1 MRNVLI
7 IGLGLIGGSL
17 GLALKRASANHP
29 AQGYHI
35 TGYDRSHQRLRQAEQ
50 MGAIDRASDALSD
63 AVSNAELLITATPIL
78 AIRDLFAEI
87 GPVLAK
93 GSIVTDT
100 ASTKAAV
107 MRWAQEL
114 LPPGTAFIGGHP
126 MAGDTGSLEAARPD
140 LFQGA
145 TYCVIPGPDVH
156 PSALETVSA
165 FISALGAAPLFID
178 AAAHDRDVA
187 AISHL
192 PLIAAAAL
200 MQTVAGEAD
209 TDLLRRLAS
218 SGFRDTTRLAAG
230 DPIMHHDISLT
241 NREAVL
247 GWLDAYIEQL
257 QTARNLLGSAAT
269 TEAPA
274 RDQRLLRFFEQA
286 RQQRKNIIEVKNP

>member
-17 GLALKRASANHP
+17 GLALKHASANNP

-35 TGYDRSHQRLRQAEQ
+35 TGYDRSHERLRQAEQ
-50 MGAIDRASDALSD
+50 MGAVDRVSDALSD
-63 AVSNAELLITATPIL
+63 AVKQARIVIIATPIL
-78 AIRDLFAEI
+78 AIRDIFAEI
-87 GPVLAK
+87 SPFLAK

-100 ASTKAAV
+100 ASTKADV
-107 MRWAQEL
+107 LRWAQEM

-126 MAGDTGSLEAARPD
+126 MAGDTGSIEAARPN

-145 TYCVIPGPDVH
+145 TYCVIPGLDVDTRALELL
-156 PSALETVSA
+156 SAL
-165 FISALGAAPLFID
+165 ISAIGAAPLTID
-178 AAAHDRDVA
+178 AATHDRYVA

-200 MQTVAGEAD
+200 VQTVASEAD
-209 TDLLRRLAS
+209 EDILRKLAS

-241 NREAVL
+241 NREAIL
-247 GWLDAYIEQL
+247 GWIDAYIEQL
-257 QTARNLLGSAAT
+257 QTARKLLESAT
-269 TEAPA
+269 TAEASA

-286 RQQRKNIIEVKNP
+286 RQQRKKSIETKNP